1 VPDSASSACT
11 TYLNKLNS
19 DTALSG
25 CLTPLITAMSSYT
38 GSGSGSASALS
49 KTLNNLCASNA
60 CSASMMRSKLTEYKD
75 ACSAELTGANPDSIV
90 IQNYDIMYA
99 MIPFKTAMCAKD
111 ADTQAYCL
119 LNIGTGS
126 STAGTTSNIA
136 TGPSESV
143 TYARD
148 HLTNAY
154 VASRKR
160 ASGQT
165 VLVPNTDTYRNT
177 NLMYLF
183 TSPDMNSGELCTSC
197 TQQIVSKYVAFES
210 STPYALGLKNSP
222 LLGGQ
227 SELWSAITEKCPAS
241 FLTEVTNIAG
251 AGTANQISAASPARA
266 GSVITALAGLVA
278 AGFAVI

>member
-1 VPDSASSACT
+1 
-11 TYLNKLNS
+11 
-19 DTALSG
+19 
-25 CLTPLITAMSSYT
+25 
-38 GSGSGSASALS
+38 
-49 KTLNNLCASNA
+49 
-60 CSASMMRSKLTEYKD
+60 MRSKLTEFKD
-75 ACSAELTGANPDSIV
+75 ACSAELTGATPDPTV
-90 IQNYDIMYA
+90 VQNYDTMYA
-99 MIPFKTAMCAKD
+99 MYPFKDAMCSKD
-111 ADTQAYCL
+111 ADTQAYCV

-126 STAGTTSNIA
+126 STTGTTSNIA

-143 TYARD
+143 AFAAA
-148 HLTNAY
+148 HLEKAY
-154 VASRKR
+154 VRKR

-165 VLVPNTDTYRNT
+165 VVVNPGTYRTT

-183 TSPDMNSGELCTSC
+183 TSPDMNAGELCTSC

-227 SELWSAITEKCPAS
+227 SDLWTAIQEKCPAS

-251 AGTANQISAASPARA
+251 AGTANQVSAASPAHT
-266 GSVITALAGLVA
+266 GSLITALAGLVA